1 MLFTANEQVLHCHA
15 MMTMPAI
22 FTLSWIFY
30 SDSPLKQPSFFWMLH
45 VHQRANTYT
54 LFLYI

>member
-22 FTLSWIFY
+22 Y
-30 SDSPLKQPSFFWMLH
+30 
-45 VHQRANTYT
+45 
-54 LFLYI
+54 